1 MGTPWRKTGF
11 LSKKRRRCVPKE
23 RREREW
29 SSQQSFCGWRA
40 GRQGS
45 VNPKS
50 AAERLG
56 VWEKPEMTN
65 ERVDYPCLL
74 HLLWN
79 LLVKKLMILE
89 LSSLPLDFPLFTAR
103 RHPPCADIHSKQK
116 ERMSA
121 SALRIQKTKLSKLNQ
136 VIIYLLDYSARKREE
151 RGRKLSWRGHPW
163 SWEYSLVAVGLPA
176 PSLLVWLKAS
186 FCMCLCH
193 RACVYVTAKEPL
205 VEDILSCASCV
216 CQWIS
221 KRAFF

>member
-1 MGTPWRKTGF
+1 
-11 LSKKRRRCVPKE
+11 
-23 RREREW
+23 
-29 SSQQSFCGWRA
+29 
-40 GRQGS
+40 
-45 VNPKS
+45 
-50 AAERLG
+50 
-56 VWEKPEMTN
+56 MTN

-151 RGRKLSWRGHPW
+151 RGRKLS
-163 SWEYSLVAVGLPA
+163 
-176 PSLLVWLKAS
+176 
-186 FCMCLCH
+186 
-193 RACVYVTAKEPL
+193 
-205 VEDILSCASCV
+205 
-216 CQWIS
+216 
-221 KRAFF
+221 